1 LYVKASATILAG
13 LSLLLLASCAT
24 TYQPL
29 GWSGGY
35 EDYRATGDQYEVYFR
50 SNGYASPNTVYQ
62 FFLMRAAEIAMKN
75 RYSSFYVLQ
84 AEDWA
89 GTATVVTPGRAYET
103 GYVNVYRTYSRSRYG
118 NIGYIE
124 TTVTTGPVVV
134 YTPPRVYK
142 IRLPGFHGRIQLVN
156 ERLEGQPQPFD
167 AQSVYDD
174 GLALKDQVD
183 SYNRQVAIVGGVAVA
198 AVVVGSLLFH

>member
-1 LYVKASATILAG
+1 VKPSATILAG
-13 LSLLLLASCAT
+13 LSLLFLASCAT

-29 GWSGGY
+29 GWNGGY
-35 EDYRATGDQYEVYFR
+35 EDYRAGSDQYEIFFR
-50 SNGYASPNTVYQ
+50 SNGYSSTDTVYQ

-75 RYSSFYVLQ
+75 HYSSFYVLQ

-89 GTATVVTPGRAYET
+89 GTETVVTPGRAYAT

-118 NIGYIE
+118 DRGYIE
-124 TTVTTGPVVV
+124 TTVTSGPVIV
-134 YTPPRVYK
+134 YSPPRVYQ

-156 ERLEGQPQPFD
+156 KSLEGQPQPFE
-167 AQSVYDD
+167 AQSVFDD

-183 SYNRQVAIVGGVAVA
+183 SYNRQVEIAGGVVVAA
-198 AVVVGSLLFH
+198 AVVGGILLH

>member
-1 LYVKASATILAG
+1 MKASAPILAG

-24 TYQPL
+24 TYQPI
-29 GWSGGY
+29 GWNGGY
-35 EDYRATGDQYEVYFR
+35 QDYRAGGDQYEIYFR
-50 SNGYASPNTVYQ
+50 SNGYTSADTVYQ

-75 RYSSFYVLQ
+75 HYSSFYVRQ

-89 GTATVVTPGRAYET
+89 GTETVVSPGRAYTT

-118 NIGYIE
+118 DMGFIE
-124 TTVTTGPVVV
+124 TTVTSDPVVV
-134 YTPPRVYK
+134 YAPPRVYR

-156 ERLEGQPQPFD
+156 APLEGQPKPFD

-174 GLALKDQVD
+174 GLALKDQID
-183 SYNRQVAIVGGVAVA
+183 SYNRQVTIAGGVVVAAAIVAGA
-198 AVVVGSLLFH
+198 LFH